1 MRGVRER
8 LMVTFCLS
16 SLCCPQISL
25 RSPLL
30 MAADLSPLSGSV
42 SRLRTISFLLA
53 LLFLAT
59 TRHTSSESLGG
70 RDLTSTPASWRKV
83 ENQSVMKIS
92 LKELV

>member
-1 MRGVRER
+1 M
-8 LMVTFCLS
+8 
-16 SLCCPQISL
+16 
-25 RSPLL
+25 
-30 MAADLSPLSGSV
+30 

-70 RDLTSTPASWRKV
+70 RDLRSTPASLRKV